1 MQVLLEAN
9 LEEQFRNISG
19 IHTIGNIWDDI
30 LSFPHWLETLQWYI
44 GDQLCLQSDFLFKED
59 NFTIDTPQ

>member
-30 LSFPHWLETLQWYI
+30 LSFPH
-44 GDQLCLQSDFLFKED
+44 
-59 NFTIDTPQ
+59 